1 MKRTIILSAVL
12 TMTVMASA
20 QSNIEQLFSNLDAR
34 EDKSLLSKN
43 HYEDD
48 TDNPTTF
55 CHYTEITMSKSAFD
69 KLDESFFKT
78 FSSETDAYKIYRKTP
93 SEANEQEINV
103 PYGSRNEYSVVFGSH
118 AGHNYLVDFFRDE
131 KDSHKRHAYAI
142 AWYAKGEDVI
152 IMRYHIYGDDP
163 ARVSKQHIITYNG
176 NQIID
181 NNGFVV
187 TGLENL
193 EPTVN
198 NDIDFMKRFGTLRAS
213 FASTR
218 LPGSELTRTAIV
230 LKIVDLCKKHHQL
243 LTNNERTTCDKSLV
257 ELIKNNSYNDPFIVG
272 MLEEARIAL
281 KK

>member
-20 QSNIEQLFSNLDAR
+20 QSNIEQLFSSLDAR

-78 FSSETDAYKIYRKTP
+78 FSSEKDAYKIYRKTP

-103 PYGSRNEYSVVFGSH
+103 PYGSQNEYSVVFGSH

-163 ARVSKQHIITYNG
+163 ARVSKQHVITYNG

-257 ELIKNNSYNDPFIVG
+257 ELIKNNSYNDPFIMG

>member
-20 QSNIEQLFSNLDAR
+20 QSNIEQLFSSLDAR

-55 CHYTEITMSKSAFD
+55 CHYTEITMSKSAFG

-78 FSSETDAYKIYRKTP
+78 FSSEKDAYKIYRKTP

-103 PYGSRNEYSVVFGSH
+103 PYGSQNEYSVVFGSH

-163 ARVSKQHIITYNG
+163 ARVSKQHVITYNG

-181 NNGFVV
+181 NNGYVV

-193 EPTVN
+193 EPTIN
-198 NDIDFMKRFGTLRAS
+198 NDIDFMKRFGALRAS

-230 LKIVDLCKKHHQL
+230 MKIVDLCKKHHQL
-243 LTNNERTTCDKSLV
+243 LTYNERATCDKSLM
-257 ELIKNNSYNDPFIVG
+257 ELIKNNSYNGPFIMG
-272 MLEEARIAL
+272 MLGEARIAL

>member
-20 QSNIEQLFSNLDAR
+20 QSNIEQLFSSLDAR

-78 FSSETDAYKIYRKTP
+78 FSSEKDAYKIYRKTP

-181 NNGFVV
+181 NNGCVV

>member
-20 QSNIEQLFSNLDAR
+20 QSNIEQLFSSLDAR

-78 FSSETDAYKIYRKTP
+78 FSSEKDAYKIYRKTP
-93 SEANEQEINV
+93 SEANEQKINV
-103 PYGSRNEYSVVFGSH
+103 PYGSQNEYSVVFGSH

-163 ARVSKQHIITYNG
+163 ARVSKQHVITYNG

>member
-20 QSNIEQLFSNLDAR
+20 QSNIEQLFSSLDAR

-78 FSSETDAYKIYRKTP
+78 FSSEKDAYKIYRKTP

-163 ARVSKQHIITYNG
+163 ARVSKQHVITYNG

-187 TGLENL
+187 TGRENL

>member
-20 QSNIEQLFSNLDAR
+20 QSNIEQLFSSLDAR

-55 CHYTEITMSKSAFD
+55 CHYTEITMSKSAFG

-78 FSSETDAYKIYRKTP
+78 FSSEKDAYKIYRKTP

-103 PYGSRNEYSVVFGSH
+103 PYGSQNEYSVVFGSH
-118 AGHNYLVDFFRDE
+118 AGHNYLVDFFHDE
-131 KDSHKRHAYAI
+131 KNADKRHTYAI
-142 AWYAKGEDVI
+142 AWYEKDDNVI
-152 IMRYHIYGDDP
+152 IMRYPIYGDDP
-163 ARVSKQHIITYNG
+163 ARVSKQHVITYNG

>member
-20 QSNIEQLFSNLDAR
+20 QSNIEQLFSSLDAR

-55 CHYTEITMSKSAFD
+55 CHYTEITMSKSAFG

-78 FSSETDAYKIYRKTP
+78 FSSEKDAYKIYRKTP

-103 PYGSRNEYSVVFGSH
+103 PYGSQNEYSVVFGSH

-163 ARVSKQHIITYNG
+163 ARVSKQHVITYNG

-230 LKIVDLCKKHHQL
+230 MKIVDLCKKHHQL

-257 ELIKNNSYNDPFIVG
+257 ELIKNNSYNDPFIMG

>member
-12 TMTVMASA
+12 AMTVMASA
-20 QSNIEQLFSNLDAR
+20 QSNIEQLFSSLDAR

-78 FSSETDAYKIYRKTP
+78 FSSEKDAYKIYRKTP

-103 PYGSRNEYSVVFGSH
+103 PYGSQNEYSVVFGSH

-163 ARVSKQHIITYNG
+163 ARVSKQHVITYNG

-243 LTNNERTTCDKSLV
+243 LTNNERATCDKSLV
-257 ELIKNNSYNDPFIVG
+257 ELIKNNSYNDPFIMG

>member
-20 QSNIEQLFSNLDAR
+20 QSNIEQLFSSLDAR

-78 FSSETDAYKIYRKTP
+78 FSSEKDAYKIYRKTP

-163 ARVSKQHIITYNG
+163 ARVSKQHVITYNG

-257 ELIKNNSYNDPFIVG
+257 ELIKNNSYNDPFIMG

>member
-20 QSNIEQLFSNLDAR
+20 QSNIEQLFSSLDAR

-55 CHYTEITMSKSAFD
+55 CHYTDITMSKSAFD

-78 FSSETDAYKIYRKTP
+78 FSSEKDAYKIYRKTP

-163 ARVSKQHIITYNG
+163 ARVSKQHVITYNG

>member
-20 QSNIEQLFSNLDAR
+20 QSNIEQLFSSLDAR

-48 TDNPTTF
+48 TNNPTTF
-55 CHYTEITMSKSAFD
+55 CHYTEIAMPKSAFD

-78 FSSETDAYKIYRKTP
+78 FSSEKDAYKIYRKTP

>member
-20 QSNIEQLFSNLDAR
+20 QSNIEQLFSSLDAR

-55 CHYTEITMSKSAFD
+55 CHYTKITMSKSAFG

-78 FSSETDAYKIYRKTP
+78 FSSEKDAYKIYRKTP

-103 PYGSRNEYSVVFGSH
+103 PYGSQNEYAVVFGSH

-163 ARVSKQHIITYNG
+163 ARVSKQHVITYNG

-230 LKIVDLCKKHHQL
+230 MKIVDLCKKHHQL
-243 LTNNERTTCDKSLV
+243 LTYNERATCDKSLM

>member
-20 QSNIEQLFSNLDAR
+20 QSNIEQLFSSLDAR

-48 TDNPTTF
+48 TNNPTTF
-55 CHYTEITMSKSAFD
+55 CHYTEITMSKSAFG

-78 FSSETDAYKIYRKTP
+78 FSSEKDAYKIYRKTP

-163 ARVSKQHIITYNG
+163 ARVSKQHVITYNG

-243 LTNNERTTCDKSLV
+243 LTNNERATCDKSLV
-257 ELIKNNSYNDPFIVG
+257 ELIKNNSYNDPFIMG

>member
-20 QSNIEQLFSNLDAR
+20 QSNIEQLFSSLDAR
-34 EDKSLLSKN
+34 EDKRLLSKN

-78 FSSETDAYKIYRKTP
+78 FSSEKDAYKIYRKTP

-163 ARVSKQHIITYNG
+163 ARVSKQHVITYNG

>member
-20 QSNIEQLFSNLDAR
+20 QSNIEQLFSSLDAR

-48 TDNPTTF
+48 TDNPSTF

-78 FSSETDAYKIYRKTP
+78 FSSEKDAYKIYRKTP

-163 ARVSKQHIITYNG
+163 ARVSKQHVITYNG

-243 LTNNERTTCDKSLV
+243 LTNNERTTCDKSLM
-257 ELIKNNSYNDPFIVG
+257 ELIKNNSYNDPFIMG
-272 MLEEARIAL
+272 MLGEARIAL

>member
-20 QSNIEQLFSNLDAR
+20 QSNIEQLFSSLDAR

-78 FSSETDAYKIYRKTP
+78 FSSEKDAYKIYRKTP

-103 PYGSRNEYSVVFGSH
+103 PYGSQNEYSVVFGSH

-163 ARVSKQHIITYNG
+163 ARVSKQHVITYNG

>member
-20 QSNIEQLFSNLDAR
+20 QSNIEQLFSSLDAR

-78 FSSETDAYKIYRKTP
+78 FSSEKDAYKIYRKTP

-163 ARVSKQHIITYNG
+163 ARVSKQHVITYNC

>member
-20 QSNIEQLFSNLDAR
+20 QSNIEQLFSSLDAR

-48 TDNPTTF
+48 TDNPTSF
-55 CHYTEITMSKSAFD
+55 CHYTEITMSKSAFG

-78 FSSETDAYKIYRKTP
+78 FSSEKDAYKIYRKTP

-103 PYGSRNEYSVVFGSH
+103 PYGSQNEYSVVFGSH

-163 ARVSKQHIITYNG
+163 ARVSKQHVITYNG

>member
-20 QSNIEQLFSNLDAR
+20 QSNIEQLFSSLDAR

-55 CHYTEITMSKSAFD
+55 CHYTEITMSKSAFG

-78 FSSETDAYKIYRKTP
+78 FSSEKDAYKIYRKTP

-103 PYGSRNEYSVVFGSH
+103 PYGSQNEYSVVFGSH

-163 ARVSKQHIITYNG
+163 ARVSKQHVITYNG

-257 ELIKNNSYNDPFIVG
+257 ELIKNNSYNDPFIMG
-272 MLEEARIAL
+272 MLGEARIAL

>member
-20 QSNIEQLFSNLDAR
+20 QSNIEQLFSSLDAR

-78 FSSETDAYKIYRKTP
+78 FSSEKDAYKIYRKTP

-163 ARVSKQHIITYNG
+163 ARVSKQHVITYNG

-181 NNGFVV
+181 NNGYVV

-193 EPTVN
+193 EPTIN